1 MNKEKTELL
10 YLWIEQ
16 DEHGCFQ
23 NMGFNFSSCYKIDFN
38 QKTRELTA
46 QKMDK
51 LNVFSEPKI
60 QNLTAIMGE
69 NGVGKTTMGEFAQG
83 KINQWID
90 KIETGKLSE
99 EEASKIIGLIGEPLI
114 RRNVEKMVRQQYKKL
129 EPMKGRKS
137 IHSEITEEKEKM
149 IDFLERQ
156 KAEIEKQIRMLR
168 GM

>member
-1 MNKEKTELL
+1 MLSDIPVENCIFLKKRSYGTVCQEERDTQTFGANIYTL
-10 YLWIEQ
+10 YRDAFFLS
-16 DEHGCFQ
+16 D
-23 NMGFNFSSCYKIDFN
+23 
-38 QKTRELTA
+38 
-46 QKMDK
+46 DK
-51 LNVFSEPKI
+51 L
-60 QNLTAIMGE
+60 A
-69 NGVGKTTMGEFAQG
+69 MGEFAQD

-129 EPMKGRKS
+129 EPMKRRES
-137 IHSEITEEKEKM
+137 IHSETTEEKEKM